1 MSTQRAVDDAAKA
14 ISETV
19 ASAFAEAEGVAVGNP
34 KLKSG
39 TPVSVSVVGPDF
51 EGQYTLTQTRHDFDA
66 RGYRTRFIVSGR
78 HERSLLGLTSNG
90 TSGGSGGGGKPIDGV
105 VVAIVTN
112 NDDPD
117 KLARVKLKFP
127 WLADDYESDWARM
140 TQIGAGPNSGAVFLP
155 EVGDEVLVA
164 FEFGD
169 MRRPYVVGGLYNGV
183 DKPRLGDS
191 LVQGGKVK
199 RRGFISRKGHRAI
212 FLDDQAKSGVAI
224 LTGDSKL
231 KIALKE
237 TGTEIHVH
245 SDGTIK
251 IDATSDITIKSSA
264 GVSIEANG
272 QLSLKGQGGVKIQSG
287 AVVDIDGSMIQLN

>member
-1 MSTQRAVDDAAKA
+1 
-14 ISETV
+14 
-19 ASAFAEAEGVAVGNP
+19 
-34 KLKSG
+34 
-39 TPVSVSVVGPDF
+39 
-51 EGQYTLTQTRHDFDA
+51 
-66 RGYRTRFIVSGR
+66 
-78 HERSLLGLTSNG
+78 
-90 TSGGSGGGGKPIDGV
+90 
-105 VVAIVTN
+105 
-112 NDDPD
+112 
-117 KLARVKLKFP
+117 
-127 WLADDYESDWARM
+127 
-140 TQIGAGPNSGAVFLP
+140 
-155 EVGDEVLVA
+155 VLVA